1 MNILDIS
8 FTKIHGEKHN
18 VPKGNIKVANGINIA
33 NLEKSNMG
41 VGGDRQPLTVE
52 FTFKSQ
58 YKPDIA
64 DIELKGKVLFIET
77 QEEAKKTLETWE
89 ENKNLGEQK
98 TKNIL
103 NKIMDK
109 CNLDILL
116 LSREL
121 SLPSPVKPMNFKS
134 KKQE

>member
-8 FTKIHGEKHN
+8 FTKIHGEKTN
-18 VPKGNIKVANGINIA
+18 VPKGNIQVSNGINIS
-33 NLEKSNMG
+33 NLQKSNMG
-41 VGGDRQPLTVE
+41 VGGDQQPLTVD
-52 FTFKSQ
+52 FTFKSN

-64 DIELKGKVLFIET
+64 NMELKGKLLFIEP
-77 QEEAKKTLETWE
+77 QEEAKKTLENWE
-89 ENKNLGEQK
+89 ETNKLSNEK
-98 TKNIL
+98 TKTVL

-121 SLPSPVKPMNFKS
+121 SLPSPVKPMNFKT
-134 KKQE
+134 KKDN